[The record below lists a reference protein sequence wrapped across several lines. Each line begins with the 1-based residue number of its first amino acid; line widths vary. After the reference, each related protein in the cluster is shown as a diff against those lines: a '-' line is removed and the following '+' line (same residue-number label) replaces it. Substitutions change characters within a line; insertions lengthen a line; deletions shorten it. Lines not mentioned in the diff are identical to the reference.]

1 MGQKKQSFMEALSEF
16 ILPNRS
22 GYVRSV
28 VSSILGVACSIVP
41 YICAGQIITV
51 LIKGETNFRQVIP
64 WLLLA
69 LAGYILKVCF
79 SNLSASLSHKATFFT
94 LEAVRKAMVE
104 KWQRIPM
111 GYFQSNTSG
120 NLKTSLVDRIDSMEP
135 ILAHMFPEMTANILV
150 PVAILLY
157 LFVLDWR
164 MAFISLIA
172 LPVGFVLQ
180 MGCMKGFAEK
190 YQEQI
195 RITKK
200 LNTTLVEYVGGI
212 EVIKA
217 FNQSAASYQKFT
229 DAVNENAAFY
239 VNWMHDT
246 QKFMAS
252 SRAVMPTVLAT
263 VLPFG
268 TMFYLHGS
276 LSAPSFVMIMILAL
290 GIIKPLLAVV
300 DYTDNFAMLGT
311 IAGEIRSVLD
321 APELV
326 RPIQEEKLADTVL
339 TLENVRF
346 GYNADTEV
354 LHGIDLKITPGT
366 VTAFVGLSG
375 SGKSTIAKLIAGYWD
390 VTEGTIKLGGID
402 TKKIPAGQLSKL
414 IAYVSQDSFLFDD
427 TIRENIRMGNPNA
440 DDQQVEKMAKAAG
453 CDDFIR
459 KLPSGYDTKVGESGG
474 QLSGGERQRVAIA
487 RAMMKDAPIIILD
500 EATAYADVENE
511 SVLQEAISKLVS
523 GKNPSGIP
531 ECHPAGQRKTLLVI
545 AHRLS
550 TITDA
555 DNIVVVDKGRII
567 GQGTHSYLLEYCNLY
582 CKMWAA
588 NQEAADE
595 KEVAL

>member
-1 MGQKKQSFMEALSEF
+1 MEQKKQSFMEALGEF
-16 ILPNRS
+16 IQPNRS
-22 GYVRSV
+22 GYVWSV
-28 VSSILGVACSIVP
+28 VSSILGVASSMIP
-41 YICAGQIITV
+41 YICAGKIITV
-51 LIKGETNFRQVIP
+51 LIMGETDFRQITP

-69 LAGYILKVCF
+69 LSGYVLKVCF
-79 SNLSASLSHKATFFT
+79 SNLSTALSHKAAFST
-94 LEAVRKAMVE
+94 LEMVRKAMVE
-104 KWQRIPM
+104 KWQRVPM
-111 GYFQSNTSG
+111 GYFQNNTSG

-150 PVAILLY
+150 PVAILVY

-164 MAFISLIA
+164 MALISLIV
-172 LPVGFVLQ
+172 LPIGFALQ

-246 QKFMAS
+246 QKFMAG

-268 TMFYLHGS
+268 TLFYLRGS

-300 DYTDNFAMLGT
+300 DYTDTFAMLGT
-311 IAGEIRSVLD
+311 IAGEVRSVLD
-321 APELV
+321 APELI
-326 RPIQEEKLADTVL
+326 RPIQEEKLADTTL
-339 TLENVRF
+339 SLENVLF
-346 GYNADTEV
+346 EYNTDTEV
-354 LHGIDLKITPGT
+354 LHGIDLDITPGN
-366 VTAFVGLSG
+366 VTALVGLSG

-390 VTEGTIKLGGID
+390 VTGGAIKLGGID
-402 TKKIPAGQLSKL
+402 TRKVPAVQLSKL
-414 IAYVSQDSFLFDD
+414 VAYVSQDSFLFDD
-427 TIRENIRMGNPNA
+427 TIRENIRMGNPDA
-440 DDQQVEKMAKAAG
+440 TDQQVEEMAKAAG

-459 KLPSGYDTKVGESGG
+459 ELPAGYDTKVGESGG
-474 QLSGGERQRVAIA
+474 QLSGGERQRIAIA
-487 RAMMKDAPIIILD
+487 RAMMKNAPIIILD

-511 SVLQEAISKLVS
+511 AIMQEAIGKLIT
-523 GKNPSGIP
+523 G
-531 ECHPAGQRKTLLVI
+531 KTLLVI
-545 AHRLS
+545 AHRLF

-555 DNIVVVDKGRII
+555 DNIVVINKGRIDD
-567 GQGTHSYLLEYCNLY
+567 QGTHSHLLEHCELY
-582 CKMWAA
+582 RKMWAA

-595 KEVAL
+595 KEAAL